1 MTGEDNISMK
11 ASNGIAQRYRPR
23 SFREVVAQHPAVQA
37 IQNALNAK
45 NASQA
50 YLFFGPRG
58 VGKTTFARL
67 IARRVNCQDIQ
78 EGEPCGQC
86 YSCREVENGTSMD
99 VIEIDAASH
108 RGIDHIRELREN
120 VKFRPMKMKKKVYI
134 IDEVHML
141 TMESFNALL
150 KTLEEPPEYVFFV
163 LATTEYHKVPQTIV
177 SRCQVFHLNKI
188 PLAILQE
195 HLRELCKKEKINAED
210 EALFW
215 IARAGDGSLRD
226 SISFLEQ
233 SIHYCGQKLEIEKI
247 KELIGS
253 IPLDIFEKI
262 TSCLLDKAASPKGL
276 LLLLREYSASGVD
289 FQRFVWE
296 YLDFVRILLYIKK
309 DIGDSEF
316 LELPG
321 PQIHKL
327 KQAFETQSELELQ
340 LVFQELLALLKKSQN
355 LGLRNAYEMRL
366 LLEMEFVFIQ
376 EKIKRP
382 SIAGVLQK
390 LNQFSASLAPDTPYS
405 FGHKLQKEFLGTV
418 LSKEEASSYSK

>member
-1 MTGEDNISMK
+1 MTGEENISMK

-262 TSCLLDKAASPKGL
+262 TSCLLDKTASPKEL

-327 KQAFETQSELELQ
+327 KQAFETHSELELQ

>member
-1 MTGEDNISMK
+1 MTGEENISMK

-262 TSCLLDKAASPKGL
+262 TSCLLDKTASPKEL